1 MGLGKACEVAVSA
14 LGSNAVKELT
24 TYFYTRLKESFGEG
38 VHLNGHPE
46 KKLPNTFNI
55 SFLGYDGHK
64 VLDALTDVAAST
76 GSACHAGT
84 TCRQQGESL
93 IGGGEVLCGSA
104 WAAIRQKKRL
114 MLSWLVCG
122 Q

>member
-24 TYFYTRLKESFGEG
+24 TYFYTRLKEG
-38 VHLNGHPE
+38 VQLNCHPE
-46 KKLPNTFNI
+46 KKLLNILNI

-64 VLDALTDVAAST
+64 VLDALTDVVAST

-104 WAAIRQKKRL
+104 WAAIQKA
-114 MLSWLVCG
+114 
-122 Q
+122 